1 MPRLKTRPNLRQEFR
16 ELIVR
21 ANALNI
27 EAKLARGYLKW
38 TDNITSPTEIKQHE
52 LWADEKVLQQFR
64 EAINLAEQIAAER
77 PEVEESLTCP
87 QSLFEKAG
95 IQVGILNPWWFY
107 YEIEE
112 SRRYSPLLKSSQ
124 LKLFDLAFSVIKK
137 LPPA

>member
-27 EAKLARGYLKW
+27 DAKLVRGYLKW
-38 TDNITSPTEIKQHE
+38 TDDITSPTEIVQHE
-52 LWADEKVLQQFR
+52 LWADEKILQQFR
-64 EAINLAEQIAAER
+64 EAVDLAERITAER
-77 PEVEESLTCP
+77 AEVEKALAYSQE
-87 QSLFEKAG
+87 FFDKAG
-95 IQVGILNPWWFY
+95 IQVEMLNPWWFY

-112 SRRYSPLLKSSQ
+112 NREYLPLLKSSQ
-124 LKLFDLAFSVIKK
+124 FKLFDLAFSVIKK